1 MGFTLNTAVSA
12 ALSAFAASVVLCPV
26 AIPYLARLKFGQYVR
41 GDGPSTHISKA
52 GTPTMGGIMIVAAF
66 LLPALFFAGGD
77 REAAALAMLVLCC
90 GAVGFADDFIKI
102 KMKRS
107 LGLRAYQKLLM
118 ELAAGGGFL
127 AYCYTLPGF
136 SPKVIIPF
144 FPHIALDMGVFFIP
158 FCLFVILGTVNGA
171 NFTDGLDGLGAG
183 VTAVLTVFFIAVAAA
198 VGGGVLPAAGAMLG
212 SLLGFLLF
220 NAYPARVF
228 MGDTGSLALGGFV
241 AGAAILLG
249 LPLFLGIAACV
260 YVAEVLSVIIQ
271 VCYFK
276 ATGGKRFF
284 KMAPIHH
291 SFELSGWPETR
302 VTAFFTVM
310 TVVTCLIGYL
320 AYGT

>member
-1 MGFTLNTAVSA
+1 MTFTPDTAVTA
-12 ALSAFAASVVLCPV
+12 ALFAFAASVALCPL
-26 AIPYLARLKFGQYVR
+26 AIPYLAKLKFGQYVR

-52 GTPTMGGIMIVAAF
+52 GTPTMGGLMIVAGF
-66 LLPALFFAGGD
+66 LLPALFYVKD
-77 REAAALAMLVLCC
+77 NKETAALVMLVLCC
-90 GAVGFADDFIKI
+90 GAIGFADDFIKI
-102 KMKRS
+102 RKKRS
-107 LGLRAYQKLLM
+107 LGLRAYQKLLL

-136 SPKVIIPF
+136 SPVLAVPF
-144 FPHIALDMGVFFIP
+144 FPQITLDIGVFYIP

-198 VGGGVLPAAGAMLG
+198 GGGGVLPAAGAMLG

-276 ATGGKRFF
+276 ATRGRRFF

-302 VTAFFTVM
+302 VTAFFTIT
-310 TVVTCLIGYL
+310 TVVTCMIGYI